1 MILINSLPENHS
13 NSISKILMQWE
24 KNLKTYEEKYEGADS
39 IHWYLERTN
48 IGALAS
54 AIWMAGGVAIEEYS
68 SKKVGERNY
77 SGRNDLYFHID
88 DIKAVGEAKLAW
100 IKTGAPK
107 NENLMVLDVV
117 KPIGEVIAN
126 AESDSGKVETE
137 HEKFA
142 IAFINTYHDV
152 NTEEEIK
159 AVNIIEKCLSNYE
172 NLAVAKFCTSGRL
185 ESTKKNVCTRCYLV
199 IAKR

>member
-1 MILINSLPENHS
+1 MILNNSLEEQYS
-13 NSISKILMQWE
+13 EAISKILIQWE
-24 KNLKTYEEKYEGADS
+24 ENLKKYEAKYENEDS

-48 IGALAS
+48 VGALAT
-54 AIWMAGGVAIEEYS
+54 AVWMAGGVAIEEYS
-68 SKKVGERNY
+68 SKKNGERNY

-88 DIKAVGEAKLAW
+88 NIKAVGEAKLAW

-126 AESDSGKVETE
+126 AESDISKVETE

-142 IAFINTYHDV
+142 IAFINTYHDANV
-152 NTEEEIK
+152 EEEIE
-159 AVNIIEKCLSNYE
+159 AVNIIEKCLSHYE